1 LRIFVLY
8 IIRSLVRRINEH
20 MMSLNHYLLKDRKL
34 RQEMKLLNGL
44 ELSKTIKSEIKQEVD
59 EMVRQGE
66 RPPHL
71 IAVLV
76 GNDGASQ
83 TYVNNK
89 IRSCRECGFESTL
102 IKKDQATSEDEL
114 IRLIKRLNVDDT
126 VDGFIVQLPLPDHI
140 DANNVLLAINPEK
153 DVDGFTPHNFGLM
166 ALGLPSYKPAT
177 PYGILKMLQRNNIET
192 KSKRCVVVGRSNIV
206 GKPIGI
212 MLGQN
217 KTIGNATVTIL
228 NSNTQHIEEYMRTAD
243 ILIVAVGKPNF
254 VKADMVK
261 EGAIV
266 FDVGITRVP
275 DNSPKG
281 YKIVGDVDFED
292 VAPKTSYIT
301 PVPGGVGPMTV
312 TMLLYNTLLARKKQ
326 LGK

>member
-1 LRIFVLY
+1 
-8 IIRSLVRRINEH
+8 
-20 MMSLNHYLLKDRKL
+20 
-34 RQEMKLLNGL
+34 MKILDGL
-44 ELSKTIKSEIKQEVD
+44 ALSKTIKTEIREEVD
-59 EMVRQGE
+59 QMIAQGD

-71 IAVLV
+71 VAVLV

-89 IRSCRECGFESTL
+89 IKSCRECGFESTL
-102 IKKDQATSEDEL
+102 IKKDNATSEDEL
-114 IRLIKRLNVDDT
+114 IRLIKRLNIDET
-126 VDGFIVQLPLPDHI
+126 VDGFIVQLPLPKHI

-177 PYGILKMLQRNNIET
+177 PYGILKLIQRNNIDPT
-192 KSKRCVVVGRSNIV
+192 GKRCVVIGRSNIV

-217 KTIGNATVTIL
+217 KSIGNCTVTIL
-228 NSNTQHIEEYMRTAD
+228 NTHTPNIEKYTREAD
-243 ILIVAVGKPNF
+243 ILIVAVGNPNF

-266 FDVGITRVP
+266 FDVGITRVS
-275 DNSPKG
+275 DDSPKG
-281 YKIVGDVDFED
+281 YSIVGDVDFAD

-326 LGK
+326 INYPTI

>member
-1 LRIFVLY
+1 
-8 IIRSLVRRINEH
+8 
-20 MMSLNHYLLKDRKL
+20 
-34 RQEMKLLNGL
+34 MKILDGL
-44 ELSKTIKSEIKQEVD
+44 ALSKTIKTEIREEVD
-59 EMVRQGE
+59 QMIAHGD

-71 IAVLV
+71 VAVLV

-89 IRSCRECGFESTL
+89 IKSCRECGFESTL
-102 IKKDQATSEDEL
+102 IKKDNATTEDEL
-114 IRLIKRLNVDDT
+114 IRLIKRLNVDET
-126 VDGFIVQLPLPDHI
+126 VDGFIVQLPLPKHI

-177 PYGILKMLQRNNIET
+177 PYGILKLIQRNNIDPT
-192 KSKRCVVVGRSNIV
+192 GKRCVVIGRSNIV

-217 KTIGNATVTIL
+217 KSIGNCTVTIL
-228 NSNTQHIEEYMRTAD
+228 NTHTKNIEQYTREAD
-243 ILIVAVGKPNF
+243 ILIVALGNPNF
-254 VKADMVK
+254 VKANMVK

-266 FDVGITRVP
+266 FDVGITRVI
-275 DNSPKG
+275 DDSPKG
-281 YKIVGDVDFED
+281 YSIVGDVDFAD

-326 LGK
+326 INYPTI

>member
-1 LRIFVLY
+1 
-8 IIRSLVRRINEH
+8 
-20 MMSLNHYLLKDRKL
+20 
-34 RQEMKLLNGL
+34 MKILDGL
-44 ELSKTIKSEIKQEVD
+44 ALSKTIKTEIREEVD
-59 EMVRQGE
+59 QMIAQGD

-71 IAVLV
+71 VAVLV

-89 IRSCRECGFESTL
+89 IKSCRECGFESTL
-102 IKKDQATSEDEL
+102 IKKDNATSEDEL
-114 IRLIKRLNVDDT
+114 IRLIKRLNIDET
-126 VDGFIVQLPLPDHI
+126 VDGFIVQLPLPKHI

-177 PYGILKMLQRNNIET
+177 PYGILKLIQRNNIDPT
-192 KSKRCVVVGRSNIV
+192 GKRCVVIGRSNIV

-217 KTIGNATVTIL
+217 KSIGNCTVTIL
-228 NSNTQHIEEYMRTAD
+228 NTHTQNIEKYTREAD
-243 ILIVAVGKPNF
+243 ILIVAVGNPNF
-254 VKADMVK
+254 VKSDMVK

-266 FDVGITRVP
+266 FDVGITRVA
-275 DNSPKG
+275 DDSPKG
-281 YKIVGDVDFED
+281 YSIVGDVDFAD

-326 LGK
+326 ISYLTI

>member
-1 LRIFVLY
+1 
-8 IIRSLVRRINEH
+8 
-20 MMSLNHYLLKDRKL
+20 
-34 RQEMKLLNGL
+34 MKILDGL
-44 ELSKTIKSEIKQEVD
+44 ALSKTIKTEIREEVD
-59 EMVRQGE
+59 QMIAHGD

-71 IAVLV
+71 VAVLV

-89 IRSCRECGFESTL
+89 IKSCRECGFESTL
-102 IKKDQATSEDEL
+102 IKKDNATTEDEL
-114 IRLIKRLNVDDT
+114 IRLIKRLNVDET
-126 VDGFIVQLPLPDHI
+126 VDGFIVQLPLPKHI
-140 DANNVLLAINPEK
+140 DANNILLAINPEK

-177 PYGILKMLQRNNIET
+177 PYGILKLIQRNNIDPT
-192 KSKRCVVVGRSNIV
+192 GKRCVVIGRSNIV

-217 KTIGNATVTIL
+217 KSIGNCTVTIL
-228 NSNTQHIEEYMRTAD
+228 NTHTKNIEQYTREAD
-243 ILIVAVGKPNF
+243 ILIVAVGNPNF

-266 FDVGITRVP
+266 FDVGITRVV
-275 DNSPKG
+275 DDSPKG
-281 YKIVGDVDFED
+281 YSIVGDVDFED

-326 LGK
+326 INYPTI

>member
-1 LRIFVLY
+1 
-8 IIRSLVRRINEH
+8 
-20 MMSLNHYLLKDRKL
+20 
-34 RQEMKLLNGL
+34 MKILDGL
-44 ELSKTIKSEIKQEVD
+44 ALSKTIKTEIREEVD
-59 EMVRQGE
+59 QMIAQGD

-71 IAVLV
+71 VAVLV

-89 IRSCRECGFESTL
+89 IKSCRECGFESTL
-102 IKKDQATSEDEL
+102 IKKDNATSEDEL
-114 IRLIKRLNVDDT
+114 IRLIKRLNIDET
-126 VDGFIVQLPLPDHI
+126 VDGFIVQLPLPKHI

-177 PYGILKMLQRNNIET
+177 PYGILKLIQRNNIDPT
-192 KSKRCVVVGRSNIV
+192 GKRCVVIGRSNIV

-217 KTIGNATVTIL
+217 KSIGNCTVTIL
-228 NSNTQHIEEYMRTAD
+228 NTHTQNIEKYTREAD
-243 ILIVAVGKPNF
+243 ILIVAVGNPNF

-266 FDVGITRVP
+266 FDVGITRLA
-275 DNSPKG
+275 DDSPKG
-281 YKIVGDVDFED
+281 YSIVGDVDFAD

-326 LGK
+326 ISYPTI